1 MSWRVVYIEEG
12 EYLSLY
18 LDNLKIR
25 KAETETV
32 IPLGD
37 IGMIMIDNL
46 SATVTSGLLS
56 KCAEY
61 GVGVTVCSRK
71 HLPATFAFPV
81 SGNYRASFIFRQQL
95 DWHPDA
101 LGVVWQEI
109 VRSKIRNQA
118 EVLGRLGRS
127 ESVVKRLI
135 RFGEETESFDTGN
148 REGLAAKMYFR
159 ELFGRDFSRNSET
172 PRNAALDY
180 GYSILRSQ
188 MARAVIAHGLNAHL
202 GIFHRG
208 PGNAFNLADDL
219 LEPFRPLVDR
229 EVASLIDDDELFARK
244 HRLELVRLPTRK
256 ISHRGQR
263 ITVAHAMNDVV
274 ESLLAVFES
283 GELDLLQF
291 PNTEIYDL

>member
-25 KAETETV
+25 RAETETV

-37 IGMIMIDNL
+37 IGMIIVDNP
-46 SATVTSGLLS
+46 SATVTSGLLA

-71 HLPATFAFPV
+71 HLPASMTLPV
-81 SGNYRASFIFRQQL
+81 SGNYRASFIFRNQL
-95 DWHPDA
+95 DWNTDA
-101 LGVVWQEI
+101 LGIIWQEI
-109 VRSKIRNQA
+109 VRAKIRNQA
-118 EVLGRLGRS
+118 EVLGRHGRN
-127 ESVVKRLI
+127 ENIIGRLV
-135 RFGEETESFDTGN
+135 RFGEETEPFDTGN

-159 ELFGRDFSRNSET
+159 ELFGADFSRNSET
-172 PRNAALDY
+172 SRNAALDY

-188 MARAVIAHGLNAHL
+188 MARAIVVHGLNAHL

-219 LEPFRPLVDR
+219 LEPFRPLVDS
-229 EVASLIDDDELFARK
+229 EILTLIDDNELFARK
-244 HRLELVRLPTRK
+244 HRLELVRLPTKK
-256 ISHRGQR
+256 ILHSEKR
-263 ITVAHAMNDVV
+263 ITIIHAMNDVV
-274 ESLLAVFES
+274 ESLLDVFES

-291 PNTEIYDL
+291 PKTTIYDL